1 MTSWNVGQMKI
12 LTFESIRQENKK
24 KKREKRKE
32 KEKLRQTPNLRFLRL
47 DKRFYM
53 YHMLW
58 LFKWQVVS
66 ACYKKFI
73 YEARWHRACIW
84 LIESSCFSSSSSWKT
99 SFHLHLCALASTSN
113 AFSGGLNRFRI
124 CMSDFKPVRPT
135 VWYLDLWEGS
145 W

>member
-1 MTSWNVGQMKI
+1 VTSWNVGQMKI

-58 LFKWQVVS
+58 LFK
-66 ACYKKFI
+66 
-73 YEARWHRACIW
+73 
-84 LIESSCFSSSSSWKT
+84 
-99 SFHLHLCALASTSN
+99 
-113 AFSGGLNRFRI
+113 
-124 CMSDFKPVRPT
+124 
-135 VWYLDLWEGS
+135 
-145 W
+145 